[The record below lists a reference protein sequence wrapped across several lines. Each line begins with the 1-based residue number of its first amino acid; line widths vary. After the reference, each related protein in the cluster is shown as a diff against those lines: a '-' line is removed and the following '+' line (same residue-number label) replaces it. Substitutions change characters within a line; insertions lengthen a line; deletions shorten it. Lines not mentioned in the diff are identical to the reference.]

1 MELYSG
7 TSLQFID
14 DANLNRISNHLK
26 VAFFDYYRYNPS
38 PGEMQSWDNSLRAMS
53 GLVSYSKLDDH
64 GILLEY
70 QLPMTSRRLDFFI
83 TGRNPV
89 GQDHAVIV
97 ELKQWT
103 STKPSEGINEVST
116 HLGGKSTDVLHPSV
130 QVGKYRQYLE
140 DSHTAFHQAPSPIKL
155 DSCAYLHNYAR
166 DPKDAIFD
174 SKFDRTIQENPLFLK
189 EDAKKMADYLRAR
202 LSLGQGMEV
211 MKRIHDGKQR
221 PSKKLMEHFSSVIK
235 GNPVYVLLDTQLIA
249 FDKVLAAVQHAL
261 KTGEKTI
268 LLIPGGPGTGK
279 SVIALNLIAELSK
292 LGRNAHYAT
301 GSKAFTSTL
310 REIIGRSAT
319 VQFKYF
325 NNYTNT
331 PTDDIDVIICDEAH
345 RLRSSSS
352 GRFHPIS
359 NPRPQIDEIVN
370 AAKVSVFLL
379 DDRQSVRPGEVGSL
393 QLVRDATTRNL
404 TRLSEFDP
412 LEIQFRCSGS
422 DGFIQWVN
430 NTLSIERTPNAIWNT
445 AKEPFDFRIFDSPQA
460 VDDAIRLK
468 AAEGY
473 TARMTAGFCWPWS
486 EPLESGQLVDDVQLG
501 DYRRPWNAKPK
512 EMCKGGY
519 HISKDI
525 PISSLWAYDKR
536 GIDQVG
542 CIYTA
547 QGFEFDY
554 AGVIFG
560 EDLIYRFDSEGWV
573 GIPTNSEDSVVRR
586 SKTAFL
592 ELVKNTY
599 RVLLTRG
606 MKGCYVYF
614 ADKETERFVKSRME
628 GSRVL

>member
-1 MELYSG
+1 
-7 TSLQFID
+7 
-14 DANLNRISNHLK
+14 
-26 VAFFDYYRYNPS
+26 
-38 PGEMQSWDNSLRAMS
+38 
-53 GLVSYSKLDDH
+53 
-64 GILLEY
+64 
-70 QLPMTSRRLDFFI
+70 
-83 TGRNPV
+83 
-89 GQDHAVIV
+89 
-97 ELKQWT
+97 
-103 STKPSEGINEVST
+103 
-116 HLGGKSTDVLHPSV
+116 
-130 QVGKYRQYLE
+130 
-140 DSHTAFHQAPSPIKL
+140 
-155 DSCAYLHNYAR
+155 
-166 DPKDAIFD
+166 
-174 SKFDRTIQENPLFLK
+174 
-189 EDAKKMADYLRAR
+189 
-202 LSLGQGMEV
+202 
-211 MKRIHDGKQR
+211 
-221 PSKKLMEHFSSVIK
+221 MEHVASVIK

-249 FDKVLAAVQHAL
+249 FDKVLAAVQRAL

-279 SVIALNLIAELSK
+279 SVIALNLIAELSR

-331 PTDDIDVIICDEAH
+331 PTSDIDVILCDEAH

-352 GRFHPIS
+352 DRFHPIA

-393 QLVRDATTRNL
+393 QLVRDSSVRNATRFT
-404 TRLSEFDP
+404 EFDP
-412 LEIQFRCSGS
+412 LEIQFRCGGS

-430 NTLSIERTPNAIWNT
+430 NTLSIERTPNAIWNST
-445 AKEPFDFRIFDSPQA
+445 QEAFDFRIMSSPQA
-460 VDDAIRLK
+460 VDDAIRQK
-468 AAEGY
+468 ASEGH

-486 EPLESGQLVDDVQLG
+486 EPLESGQLVEDVQLG

-512 EMCKGGY
+512 EMCKGSY
-519 HISKDI
+519 HIPKDI

-560 EDLIYRFDSEGWV
+560 EDLIYRFDAEGWV
-573 GIPTNSEDSVVRR
+573 GLPANSEDSVVRR
-586 SKTAFL
+586 SKAAFL

-614 ADKETERFVKSRME
+614 ADKETERFVRSRME
-628 GSRVL
+628 GSRAQCRL

>member
-14 DANLNRISNHLK
+14 DANLNRISNLLK
-26 VAFFDYYRYNPS
+26 SSFFDYYRYNPS
-38 PGEMQSWDNSLRAMS
+38 LGEIQSWDNSLRAMS
-53 GLVSYSKLDDH
+53 GLISHSKLDDH

-70 QLPMTSRRLDFFI
+70 QLPMTSKRLDFFI
-83 TGRNPV
+83 TGRNPN
-89 GQDHAVIV
+89 GKDHAVIV

-103 STKPSEGINEVST
+103 STRPSEGINEVST
-116 HLGGKSTDVLHPSV
+116 HLGGHSTDVLHPSV
-130 QVGKYRQYLE
+130 QVGQYRQYLQ
-140 DSHTAFHQAPSPIKL
+140 DSHTAFHEAPSPIDL

-166 DPKDAIFD
+166 DAKDAIFD
-174 SKFDRTIQENPLFLK
+174 PKFNQPIQTNPLFLK
-189 EDAKKMADYLRAR
+189 EDAGKLSDFLRSR
-202 LSLGQGMEV
+202 LAQGHGMEV
-211 MKRIHDGKQR
+211 LKRVRDGRQR
-221 PSKKLMEHFSSVIK
+221 PSKKLMEHVASVIK
-235 GNPVYVLLDTQLIA
+235 GNPEYILIDAQLIA

-261 KTGEKTI
+261 RTGEKTI
-268 LLIPGGPGTGK
+268 LLVPGGPGTGK
-279 SVIALNLIAELSK
+279 SVIALNLIAALSR

-331 PTDDIDVIICDEAH
+331 PTDDIDVILCDEAH

-352 GRFHPIS
+352 DRFHPVA
-359 NPRPQIDEIVN
+359 NPKPQIDEIVN

-379 DDRQSVRPGEVGSL
+379 DDRQSVRPGEVGSP
-393 QLVRDATTRNL
+393 QLVRDASARNRTRF
-404 TRLSEFDP
+404 TEFDP

-430 NTLSIERTPNAIWNT
+430 NTLAIQRTPNAIWNT
-445 AKEPFDFRIFDSPQA
+445 TRESFDFRILDSPQA
-460 VDDAIRLK
+460 VEEAIRQK
-468 AAEGY
+468 AAEGFS
-473 TARMTAGFCWPWS
+473 ARMTAGFCWPWS
-486 EPLESGQLVDDVQLG
+486 EPDGNGRLVEDVLIG

-512 EMCKGGY
+512 DLCKGGY
-519 HISKDI
+519 RISKDI
-525 PISSLWAYDKR
+525 PTSSLWAYDKR

-560 EDLIYRFDSEGWV
+560 EDLIYRFDQESWV
-573 GIPTNSEDSVVRR
+573 GVPAKSEDSVVKR
-586 SKTAFL
+586 SRDSFL

-606 MKGCYVYF
+606 MKGCYICFV
-614 ADKETERFVKSRME
+614 DKETERFARSRME
-628 GSRVL
+628 RK